1 MKKQLFDYAAAD
13 HSRPDSAVLQVPQ
26 HLPTVL
32 QPELGESRNLAR
44 RCPPGGRPF
53 RLPLAPLNSN
63 MEINPKIKVSVIT
76 MTFNREET
84 LRRCLESLA
93 RQNVGRDCFEL
104 ILVDVSDAPVIRVVQ
119 DFEDKLNISHLH
131 TCNRGVAGNRNYG
144 AYHARAGL
152 LAYIDDDCIAD
163 PGWLDQLLASAEAN
177 PACLIGG
184 SVRNLRPDNA
194 ISCAGQVITVAVDS
208 CFNPDASE
216 PTFFPGLN
224 FAVSRGQ
231 YLAIGGCDEG
241 FGRLAAED
249 RDFVDRWR
257 SAGGCLVKSTNAI
270 VTHSHRSDLM
280 GFIRQYF
287 NYGRG
292 SWRYHALRRTH
303 RNGGF
308 FDSVRL
314 HTGLLRYV
322 QPSMLDLPAGM
333 RLKVSFLLIV
343 WELCN
348 ATGFV
353 WQACIE
359 SPSLMLKLTR
369 S

>member
-1 MKKQLFDYAAAD
+1 MKF
-13 HSRPDSAVLQVPQ
+13 
-26 HLPTVL
+26 
-32 QPELGESRNLAR
+32 
-44 RCPPGGRPF
+44 
-53 RLPLAPLNSN
+53 
-63 MEINPKIKVSVIT
+63 SVIT
-76 MTFNREET
+76 MTFNREAT

-93 RQNVGRDCFEL
+93 RQTIGSHCFEL
-104 ILVDVSDAPVIRVVQ
+104 ILVDVSDAPVIGVVQ
-119 DFEDKLNISHLH
+119 DFKDTLNIRHLH
-131 TCNRGVAGNRNYG
+131 TCNQGVAGNRNYG
-144 AYHARAGL
+144 ARHARAGL

-163 PGWLDQLLASAEAN
+163 PNWLDQLLATAEAN

-208 CFNPDASE
+208 CFNPDAGE

-224 FAVSRGQ
+224 FAVPRDQ

-257 SAGGCLVKSTNAI
+257 SAGGCLIKSPNAI
-270 VTHSHRSDLM
+270 VTHSHRSDLI
-280 GFIRQYF
+280 GFVRQYL

-292 SWRYHALRRTH
+292 SWRYHALRRTQG
-303 RNGGF
+303 NGGLRE
-308 FDSVRL
+308 SMKL

-322 QPSMLDLPAGM
+322 RSSMLDLPARM
-333 RLKVSFLLIV
+333 RLKVGLLLIL

-348 ATGFV
+348 ATGFI

-359 SPSLMLKLTR
+359 STSPLFKRTR